1 MNSERIRILAHIY
14 RNHYEEWADSA
25 YNPCGR
31 FAAALVCKR
40 YFHPN
45 AEDLAAMLDRAF
57 GPAEGFLEKD
67 DEKPLQGLSF
77 LCRNGHE
84 EEVRRAF
91 ILLLGEDGGSID
103 DRMEKIHEFAETCNR
118 LLEDTAPDRWELRQ
132 RLWSGLDYLALI
144 RPEQDFF
151 FRAPEV
157 IAFAGYIEAEE
168 EIGYDRFLNLVNYYR
183 LAEDTAAELAGETEL
198 LKLVRRRLEQYGK
211 EHALEGLEDVDSNLH
226 LLAFDL
232 IRAVYAMDWY
242 SEKSAK
248 RKSRISTVAQ
258 RRIDK
263 MQKAAALLEERET
276 AAMQAAKLFLEEKK
290 AAVPELTGQKAV
302 HKSFG
307 EGTVVSQDGKY
318 LTVSFEKAQKKFAL
332 PGALV
337 NGYLSVTEEENVLAA
352 CRSLAAVQESAQKA
366 EKELEALDVQLKMLL
381 TL

>member
-40 YFHPN
+40 NFNPD
-45 AEDLAAMLDRAF
+45 AEDLAEMLDRAF
-57 GPAEGFLEKD
+57 GPAESFLEKD

-84 EEVRRAF
+84 EE
-91 ILLLGEDGGSID
+91 GGSID

-144 RPEQDFF
+144 RPEQNFF

-183 LAEDTAAELAGETEL
+183 LAEDTAEDLAGETEL
-198 LKLVRRRLEQYGK
+198 RKQVRRRLEQYGK
-211 EHALEGLEDVDSNLH
+211 EHALEGLENVDPNLH

-232 IRAVYAMDWY
+232 IQAVYAMDWY

-276 AAMQAAKLFLEEKK
+276 AAMQAAKLSLEEKK

-307 EGTVVSQDGKY
+307 EGTVISQDGKY

-337 NGYLSVTEEENVLAA
+337 NGYLSVAEEERVLSA
-352 CRSLAAVQESAQKA
+352 CRSLAMVQESAQKA

>member
-31 FAAALVCKR
+31 FAAALVCRR
-40 YFHPN
+40 YFNPD

-57 GPAEGFLEKD
+57 GPAESFLEKD

-183 LAEDTAAELAGETEL
+183 LAEDTAAELAGENEL

-232 IRAVYAMDWY
+232 IQAVYAMDWY

-263 MQKAAALLEERET
+263 MQKAAALLEERDGRHAGSEAISGGEKGSGSRADRSEGGSQILRRGHRGFPGRKISDGQLREGT
-276 AAMQAAKLFLEEKK
+276 EEIRAAGRSGERLSFRDRRRKCHFRL
-290 AAVPELTGQKAV
+290 QKSGSGAG
-302 HKSFG
+302 KRAEGG
-307 EGTVVSQDGKY
+307 EGAGGS
-318 LTVSFEKAQKKFAL
+318 
-332 PGALV
+332 
-337 NGYLSVTEEENVLAA
+337 
-352 CRSLAAVQESAQKA
+352 
-366 EKELEALDVQLKMLL
+366 
-381 TL
+381 